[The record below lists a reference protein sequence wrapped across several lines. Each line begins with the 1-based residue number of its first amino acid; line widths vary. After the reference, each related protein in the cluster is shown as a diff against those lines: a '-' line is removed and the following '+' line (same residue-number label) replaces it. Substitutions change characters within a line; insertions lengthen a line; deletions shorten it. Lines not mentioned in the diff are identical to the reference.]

1 MLAGGGQSV
10 PVPAVADV
18 AGARGRGVHVR
29 WALPWLAG
37 AGVSVCSPT
46 GEGYTVLSGWKR
58 RLGMGFDRLFSS
70 MLQPVH

>member
-1 MLAGGGQSV
+1 MASLSLCPQWLMWLGH
-10 PVPAVADV
+10 
-18 AGARGRGVHVR
+18 GAEGVHVR

-37 AGVSVCSPT
+37 AGVSVCSPM